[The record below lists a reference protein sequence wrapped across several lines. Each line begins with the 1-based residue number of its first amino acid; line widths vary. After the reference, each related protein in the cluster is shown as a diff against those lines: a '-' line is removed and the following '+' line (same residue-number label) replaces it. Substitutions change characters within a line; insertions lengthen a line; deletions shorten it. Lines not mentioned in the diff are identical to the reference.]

1 LCGEERFETDGSV
14 EKAHILLGQ
23 SNFELAI
30 KFLLRALEV
39 EPDNLEAREL
49 VGVAELEGGDAD
61 VGREVGRQLL
71 RLWPILADF

>member
-1 LCGEERFETDGSV
+1 MCGEERFETDGLV

-61 VGREVGRQLL
+61 VGREVTISASMCLSR
-71 RLWPILADF
+71 